1 MKPATLLTFVVV
13 ILIALL
19 HVLRFILRVE
29 VTVGGAVVPLW
40 ASLPAV
46 LLFASL
52 AKAELKLTLN
62 AMMALLRLM

>member
-19 HVLRFILRVE
+19 HVFRFILRVE

-52 AKAELKLTLN
+52 AVGIWREH
-62 AMMALLRLM
+62 MAPRAPIV